1 VLVEDRVL
9 ALLVRGRD
17 ELVALVLDPLPQT
30 ELVLGRSQKLRLLL
44 GVDTALAHSLATY
57 APRMA
62 GYANTYIVE
71 YKKNLALLFGRC
83 CQRSEGI
90 WLAQERGARRQSGT
104 SACGEERRRGAREA
118 GS

>member
-1 VLVEDRVL
+1 
-9 ALLVRGRD
+9 
-17 ELVALVLDPLPQT
+17 
-30 ELVLGRSQKLRLLL
+30 
-44 GVDTALAHSLATY
+44 
-57 APRMA
+57 MA